1 MTKVFILIVD
11 TDLLVFGIKMY
22 RMNQDVSSSDSVQ
35 YRNVLRN
42 HYLDVT
48 TVSLNQK
55 LQEVQRASALRP
67 RARPAKSSAT
77 T

>member
-1 MTKVFILIVD
+1 VTKVFILIVD
-11 TDLLVFGIKMY
+11 TGLLLFGIKMY
-22 RMNQDVSSSDSVQ
+22 RMNQGVSSSDSVQ
-35 YRNVLRN
+35 YRNVLPN

-55 LQEVQRASALRP
+55 LQEVQRGFAVRP
-67 RARPAKSSAT
+67 RARPAKRSAT